1 MKTDLKTQLL
11 DSFYIPA
18 SDITPTSSQKV
29 MIILHGLGDSLESYK
44 VFTQEINVTG
54 LSYLLLNAPKK
65 YYFGHSWYDIP
76 PSNPVPGIENS
87 VRILTKIIDE
97 IVANNEHIDY
107 SDIFIGGFSQG
118 GCISLETAYLLQHK
132 LGGIV
137 LMSPRIY
144 PERRPQELSNCL
156 KKTDIFCAHGS
167 LDPVIDI
174 NQTRAGIEHLVGLG
188 ANAQFHAYEME
199 HEIDIDEVIQLRNWL
214 NQRL

>member
-1 MKTDLKTQLL
+1 MKTDLNTQLL
-11 DSFYIPA
+11 NSFYIPA
-18 SDITPTSSQKV
+18 SDITPTNAQKV

-44 VFTQEINVTG
+44 IFTQEINVTG

-65 YYFGHSWYDIP
+65 YYFGYSWYDIP
-76 PSNPVPGIENS
+76 PNNPVPGIENS
-87 VRILTKIIDE
+87 VKTLTKIIDE
-97 IVANNEHIDY
+97 IVEKNSNIDY

-118 GCISLETAYLLQHK
+118 GCVSLETAYQLDHK

-144 PERRPQELSNCL
+144 PERRPQQLSKCL
-156 KKTDIFCAHGS
+156 KETAIFCAHGS

-174 NQTRAGIEHLVGLG
+174 HQTKAGIDHLVSLG

-214 NQRL
+214 NEHL